1 MSTATTTSAD
11 TGQHITTRGRQ
22 REAQQPVTQQERS
35 AAQRL
40 RTTMAA
46 VMWCPWLSLLATRS
60 RGYASGPPED
70 ACRRIGRACIRGRMV
85 AVAVGCGG
93 WCGLVEAG
101 VKTPR
106 GAGPRWRPA
115 PLSLAGFAV
124 SGPLATPP
132 HRIAAACQTG
142 EGHDVRGGFGD
153 GGDARFKVPKPDQ
166 PQPLGASR

>member
-1 MSTATTTSAD
+1 MPTGNCSRPNDTNWTWAEISRAAGWRRSWTCRSFRPPRTS
-11 TGQHITTRGRQ
+11 
-22 REAQQPVTQQERS
+22 S
-35 AAQRL
+35 
-40 RTTMAA
+40 
-46 VMWCPWLSLLATRS
+46 PWLSLRATRS
-60 RGYASGPPED
+60 RAYASGPRVG
-70 ACRRIGRACIRGRMV
+70 ACRRTGLGCIRGRRV
-85 AVAVGCGG
+85 AVAVGCGES
-93 WCGLVEAG
+93 CGQFEPA

-124 SGPLATPP
+124 AGPLATAL
-132 HRIAAACQTG
+132 HEIAAACQTG